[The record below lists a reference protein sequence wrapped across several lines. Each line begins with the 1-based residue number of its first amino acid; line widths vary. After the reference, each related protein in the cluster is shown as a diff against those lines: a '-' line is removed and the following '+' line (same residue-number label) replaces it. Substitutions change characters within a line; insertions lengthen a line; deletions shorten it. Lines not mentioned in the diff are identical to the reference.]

1 MEQSTPR
8 CINGLC
14 LLLGYSRQSY
24 YQGIDYIHQ
33 KAYESDVIIEEVLRH
48 RKHLK
53 RIGTRKLLDEMQSF
67 LTAHGFKI
75 GRDAM
80 FDLLADRGLLVT
92 KRKRRGPVT
101 TLSKHRF
108 KKYPNIVRDF
118 IPVAPNQLWVSDIT
132 YIHLNEGFAYL
143 SLVTDAY
150 SRKIVGFYLSEGLSA
165 RGPLAALKMAL
176 ASTPLHDGLIHHSD
190 RGVQYCCDGYVKLL
204 EQHGV
209 KISMTEKGDPLENA
223 LAERVNGILKQ
234 ELLEEAFPDYAT
246 AQKEVAIACSTYNH
260 LRPHGSIDNLKPA
273 QAHQQSGPIKK
284 RWTNYWQKNKGKEV
298 SMA

>member
-1 MEQSTPR
+1 
-8 CINGLC
+8 

-24 YQGIDYIHQ
+24 YQGINYIHQ
-33 KAYESDVIIEEVLRH
+33 KAYEADLIIEEVLRY
-48 RKHLK
+48 RKALK
-53 RIGTRKLLDEMQSF
+53 RIGTRKLLDQMQGF
-67 LTAHGFKI
+67 LIDHHFKI

-80 FDLLADRGLLVT
+80 FDLLSDRGLLVT

-118 IPVAPNQLWVSDIT
+118 IPIAPNQLWVSDIT
-132 YIHLNEGFAYL
+132 YIHLADGFAYL
-143 SLVTDAY
+143 SLITDAY
-150 SRKIVGFYLSEGLSA
+150 SRKIVGFYLSKDLSA

-176 ASTPLHDGLIHHSD
+176 SSNPLRDELIHHSD
-190 RGVQYCCDGYVKLL
+190 RGVQYCCDEYVKLL
-204 EQHGV
+204 EQHKV
-209 KISMTEKGDPLENA
+209 KISMTENGDPLENA

-234 ELLEEAFPDYAT
+234 ELLEEVFTAFET
-246 AQKEVAIACSTYNH
+246 AQKAVAIACSSYNH

-273 QAHQQSGPIKK
+273 QAHQLSGVIKK

-298 SMA
+298 SMI

>member
-1 MEQSTPR
+1 M
-8 CINGLC
+8 
-14 LLLGYSRQSY
+14 LLGYSRQSY
-24 YQGIDYIHQ
+24 YQGIDYIYQ

-53 RIGTRKLLDEMQSF
+53 RIGTRKLLDELQSF
-67 LTAHGFKI
+67 LTAHCFKI

-92 KRKRRGPVT
+92 KRKRRGCVT

-108 KKYPNIVRDF
+108 KKYPHIVRDF
-118 IPVAPNQLWVSDIT
+118 IPIGPNQLWVSDIT
-132 YIHLNEGFAYL
+132 YIHLGEGFAYL
-143 SLVTDAY
+143 SLITDAY
-150 SRKIVGFYLSEGLSA
+150 SRKIVGFYLSKDLSS

-176 ASTPLHDGLIHHSD
+176 SANPHHVGLIHHSD
-190 RGVQYCCDGYVKLL
+190 RGVQYCCDEYVKLL
-204 EQHGV
+204 EHHEV

-234 ELLEEAFPDYAT
+234 ELLEEVFSDFET

-273 QAHQQSGPIKK
+273 QAHQMSGTIKK
-284 RWTNYWQKNKGKEV
+284 RWTNYWLKNKGKEV
-298 SMA
+298 LTV